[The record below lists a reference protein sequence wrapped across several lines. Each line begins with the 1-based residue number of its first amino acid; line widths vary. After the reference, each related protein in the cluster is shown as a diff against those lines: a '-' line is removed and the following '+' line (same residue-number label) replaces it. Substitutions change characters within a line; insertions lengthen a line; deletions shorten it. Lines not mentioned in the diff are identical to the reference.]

1 MTNRLRQSSRRS
13 LSWAA
18 LGLAT
23 AIVLCGFTLAG
34 MLAVTTG
41 DLPPKASLSVAGT
54 RWIFDRNGVAT
65 CVTLEYRAQPLR
77 AAPAL
82 NHQTLSLT
90 WPPFSSDGERLAQ
103 IDIATLIGH
112 VALRQHTVCWS

>member
-1 MTNRLRQSSRRS
+1 MTIRPSRPTRGPVV
-13 LSWAA
+13 WAA
-18 LGLAT
+18 LALSIAT
-23 AIVLCGFTLAG
+23 VLCGLALAG
-34 MLAVTTG
+34 GLAVGAG
-41 DLPPKASLSVAGT
+41 DLPPKASLTMAGT

-90 WPPFSSDGERLAQ
+90 WPPFSADGERLAQ
-103 IDIATLIGH
+103 IDLATLIGH
-112 VALRQHTVCWS
+112 VALRQHTLCWS